1 MEPSRQAARLLVL
14 GNGEILDIFLLVGN
28 HNVSLTVTDDGGATA
43 TDEILVRVLPL
54 GGGDPTILE
63 VRVNSGSDDAEER
76 TASGSVGLTS
86 SDLEMIDDKTRL
98 QIVGMRFVG
107 ITIPS
112 GATIINAWVQFQAH
126 ETNTEATSLTIEAEA
141 SVNPVTFSTSNGNV
155 SLRPRLPVSVP
166 WSPVAWNTVNEQGPG
181 QQTPDLALV
190 IQEVVKQQNWSSGN
204 SLVLIISGSGKRVA
218 DSYNGNSN
226 GAALLHVEYR

>member
-1 MEPSRQAARLLVL
+1 
-14 GNGEILDIFLLVGN
+14 VGN
-28 HNVSLTVTDDGGATA
+28 HTVSLTVTDNGGATA
-43 TDEILVRVLPL
+43 TDEILVRVLPM
-54 GGGDPTILE
+54 GGGEPTILE

-107 ITIPS
+107 VTIPP
-112 GATIINAWVQFQAH
+112 GATIVNAWVQFQAD
-126 ETNTEATSLTIEAEA
+126 ETDNIATSLTIEAEA
-141 SVNPVTFSTSNGNV
+141 SANPVTFSTSNGNI
-155 SLRPRLPVSVP
+155 SSRPRLPVSVP

-181 QQTPDLALV
+181 QRTPDLAPL

-218 DSYNGNSN
+218 DSYNGNQN
-226 GAALLHVEYR
+226 GAPLLHVEFL